1 MITLLTIL
9 VVAGMLATL
18 GVMLA
23 GMIGLSTS
31 RTDPMRSNR
40 LMRYRVILQGVTLL
54 LFVLLMAAR
63 HG

>member
-1 MITLLTIL
+1 MVTLLTIL

-23 GMIGLSTS
+23 GMIGLSAT
-31 RTDPMRSNR
+31 RADPMRSNR

>member
-1 MITLLTIL
+1 MVILLTIL

-23 GMIGLSTS
+23 GMIGLSAA
-31 RTDPMRSNR
+31 RADPMRSNR